1 MTLLEFPHVSS
12 CNESPGHLKYPRP
25 RKEAA
30 YALELVSKGVDLD
43 VPCGV
48 PLLRHFRTYS
58 TRSVCGFPWSFFSRM
73 HPQNLAVR
81 GFPVH
86 REQDGDL
93 HFICHQIGSYIF
105 LSISQPVFVM
115 FVDHGVSRG
124 AVARIVAGVPGV
136 VNGGLLGDAAAAG
149 FVGGVVHG
157 VVEQVAVLFSVAGV
171 VHRVSCV
178 AVARIVAG
186 VVHGG
191 LLGAW
196 DAAAAGFVEDGATRS
211 PIVLFMRSIKVIC
224 FLIFINLVL
233 TYSSLLDEDEDED
246 RIVPCARRRR

>member
-12 CNESPGHLKYPRP
+12 CNEPPGHLKYPRP

-48 PLLRHFRTYS
+48 PLLRHLRTNS
-58 TRSVCGFPWSFFSRM
+58 TRSVGGFPWSFFSRM
-73 HPQNLAVR
+73 HRPNLAVR

-136 VNGGLLGDAAAAG
+136 VHGGLLGARDAAAAG
-149 FVGGVVHG
+149 FV
-157 VVEQVAVLFSVAGV
+157 VLFSVAVV